1 VALPAKDERIKKAS
15 PQRIAENLRAT
26 TRPACRAA
34 TTQTAGEGQTHTQ
47 PMAAAIY
54 GAFNCGPLVLFAG
67 GRQRREDCYYR
78 QAGSFTTCRPPSGLY
93 MLLPSWQKSLRTG
106 RI

>member
-15 PQRIAENLRAT
+15 PQRIAKNLRAT
-26 TRPACRAA
+26 TRPAWRAA

-67 GRQRREDCYYR
+67 ARQRQEDYPCW
-78 QAGSFTTCRPPSGLY
+78 QAGSFTTCRLPGSVGNL
-93 MLLPSWQKSLRTG
+93 LLPAQKSRQI
-106 RI
+106 RR